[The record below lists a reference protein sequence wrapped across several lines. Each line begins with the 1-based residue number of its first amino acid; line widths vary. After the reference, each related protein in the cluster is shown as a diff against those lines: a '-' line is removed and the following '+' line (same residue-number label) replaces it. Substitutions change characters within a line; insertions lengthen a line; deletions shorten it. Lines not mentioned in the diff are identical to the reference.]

1 MVNRCEP
8 SCSSAFGC
16 GKLFAVGSAFFAD
29 VTSILAKCGIRKT
42 DSTMATAVRT
52 VVVLIFSWIMVLA
65 AGSLDQ
71 IGSIGA
77 DTLLFLP
84 ASSNP
89 DRADGI
95 SVLFYDADQVM
106 KRKPDGGR
114 IVVGMHADQSRR
126 LPEGFVRKK
135 LHAASLVV

>member
-1 MVNRCEP
+1 MWL
-8 SCSSAFGC
+8 
-16 GKLFAVGSAFFAD
+16 LFAVGSAFFAD

-52 VVVLIFSWIMVLA
+52 VVVLLFSWIMVLA

-84 ASSNP
+84 ASNP

-106 KRKPDGGR
+106 KRKPDGCR
-114 IVVGMHADQSRR
+114 VVVGMHADQSRR